1 MRARGPTIGEALE
14 QGLTRRQALQAG
26 GAGALA
32 LGAASCGS
40 DDYELET
47 SRGGDAPNVLL
58 IITDSTRADFIGA
71 YNRDSIAR
79 TPNLDALSREGLTFD
94 LAVPEAMP
102 TGPVRRCIFTG
113 MRGFPFRDWRFIPGL
128 PQEPGWMPILDH
140 QPLVTEAL
148 GEAGVATAYSTDN
161 PFLIGPQFAAARRS
175 LDDARPDF
183 SQGAYRFFNKPFK
196 RVASRGAIDRYL
208 LPALTD
214 TAEVPRLRGHVGW
227 NNLYRR
233 SERDYSAARVMR
245 RGIRLL
251 EDLKDKEPFFLGVDA
266 FDPHEPVDPPPVY
279 LEDFAPKGIE
289 AEDGIRP
296 IAPFETPA
304 DPIDKLGIN
313 QDTVRRVRELYAAE
327 LTFTDRWIGRLL
339 NRLNDLGLAERTV
352 VMYLSDHGLTLG
364 EQGILGKSRSRLQY
378 HIHHVPFMIRH
389 PEGRRAGDRHGFFAS
404 THDVAQTILSFAG
417 IRAPG
422 AMNGEDLSVLFDGRE
437 PPERRYFT
445 SCYANYLLAGD
456 GRYILISDSEE
467 NEKELYDSQ
476 EDPEQVRNVAD
487 QNQEKVDELWQ
498 ALIDDAGGSLP
509 QFADE
514 EVIGG

>member
-1 MRARGPTIGEALE
+1 MRIPA
-14 QGLTRRQALQAG
+14 LTRRQALQAS

-32 LGAASCGS
+32 LGAAGCGS
-40 DDYELET
+40 DDFELEL

-58 IITDSTRADFIGA
+58 IVTDSTRADYIGA
-71 YNRDSIAR
+71 YNRNSMAR
-79 TPNLDALSREGLTFD
+79 TPNIDALSRESLTFD

-102 TGPVRRCIFTG
+102 TGPVRRCLLTG
-113 MRGFPFRDWRFIPGL
+113 RRGFPFRDWRFVPGL
-128 PQEPGWMPILDH
+128 PQEPGWMPIGDSE
-140 QPLVTEAL
+140 PLFTDAL
-148 GEAGVATAYSTDN
+148 GEAGINTGYVTDN
-161 PFLIGPQFAAARRS
+161 PFLVGPHFATFRRS
-175 LDDARPDF
+175 LDMVRTDF

-233 SERDYSAARVMR
+233 SERDYSAARVL
-245 RGIRLL
+245 RGGMRLL
-251 EDLKDKEPFFLGVDA
+251 DDLKDKEPFFLGVDS

-279 LEDFAPKGIE
+279 LEGFEPKGVE
-289 AEDGIRP
+289 AENGVRP

-304 DPIDKLGIN
+304 DPVSKLGIG
-313 QDTVRRVRELYAAE
+313 QDTVERVRELYAAE

-339 NRLNDLGLAERTV
+339 NKLDDLGLAERTV
-352 VMYLSDHGLTLG
+352 VLYLSDHGLTLG
-364 EQGILGKSRSRLQY
+364 EQGIIGKSRSRLQY
-378 HIHHVPFMIRH
+378 HIHHVPYMIRH
-389 PEGRRAGDRHGFFAS
+389 PEGNRASDRESYFAS
-404 THDVAQTILSFAG
+404 THDVAQTVLSFAG
-417 IRAPG
+417 VRAPG

-456 GRYILISDSEE
+456 GRFIFITDSEE
-467 NEKELYDSQ
+467 NEPELYDSR
-476 EDPEQVRNVAD
+476 EDPEQVRNVAG
-487 QNQEKVDELWQ
+487 QNPDKVQELRQ
-498 ALIDDAGGSLP
+498 ALIDDAGGTLP

>member
-1 MRARGPTIGEALE
+1 LRIPA
-14 QGLTRRQALQAG
+14 LTRRQALQAS

-32 LGAASCGS
+32 LGAAGCGS
-40 DDYELET
+40 DDFELEL

-58 IITDSTRADFIGA
+58 IVTDSTRADYIGA
-71 YNRDSIAR
+71 YNRNSMAR
-79 TPNLDALSREGLTFD
+79 TPNIDALSRESLTFD

-102 TGPVRRCIFTG
+102 TGPVRRCLLTG
-113 MRGFPFRDWRFIPGL
+113 RRGFPFRDWRFVPGL
-128 PQEPGWMPILDH
+128 PQEPGWMPIGDSE
-140 QPLVTEAL
+140 PLFTDAL
-148 GEAGVATAYSTDN
+148 GEAGVNTGYVTDN
-161 PFLIGPQFAAARRS
+161 PFLVGPHFATFRRS
-175 LDDARPDF
+175 LDMVRPDF

-233 SERDYSAARVMR
+233 SERDYSAARVL
-245 RGIRLL
+245 RGGMRLL
-251 EDLKDKEPFFLGVDA
+251 DDLKDKEPFFLGVDS

-279 LEDFAPKGIE
+279 LEGFEPKGVE
-289 AEDGIRP
+289 AENGVRP

-304 DPIDKLGIN
+304 DPVSKLGIG
-313 QDTVRRVRELYAAE
+313 QDTVERVRELYAAE

-339 NRLNDLGLAERTV
+339 NKLDDLGLAERTV
-352 VMYLSDHGLTLG
+352 VLYLSDHGLTLG
-364 EQGILGKSRSRLQY
+364 EQGIIGKSRSRLQY
-378 HIHHVPFMIRH
+378 HIHHVPYMIRH
-389 PEGRRAGDRHGFFAS
+389 PEGNRASDRESYFAS
-404 THDVAQTILSFAG
+404 THDVAQTVLSFAG
-417 IRAPG
+417 VRAPG

-456 GRYILISDSEE
+456 GRFIFITDSEE
-467 NEKELYDSQ
+467 NEPELYDSR
-476 EDPEQVRNVAD
+476 EDPEQVRNVAG
-487 QNQEKVDELWQ
+487 QNPDKVQELRQ
-498 ALIDDAGGSLP
+498 ALIDDAGGTLP